1 MRELMR
7 YAKRQS
13 LREWHQYGYHP
24 FGTWARIPTN
34 MLHQCLLGTTTLCFT
49 GGCKTGTLRRCAA
62 CCDMWWKLLCSKHL
76 SSCWFWAIPFV
87 QVAKSSV
94 ITNLK
99 ENFFFFFQK
108 ACKNCPQEKK
118 KTTQSKRLHEII
130 SKIYCVVSRGLKVLY
145 PLH

>member
-13 LREWHQYGYHP
+13 LCEWHQYGYHP

-34 MLHQCLLGTTTLCFT
+34 MLHQCLLGSTAFCST

-62 CCDMWWKLLCSKHL
+62 CCDMLMKLICSKHL

-99 ENFFFFFQK
+99 ENFFFFFPNCLQELSTGK
-108 ACKNCPQEKK
+108 KNP
-118 KTTQSKRLHEII
+118 TQSKRLHEII
-130 SKIYCVVSRGLKVLY
+130 SKIYCMVSRGLRVLC